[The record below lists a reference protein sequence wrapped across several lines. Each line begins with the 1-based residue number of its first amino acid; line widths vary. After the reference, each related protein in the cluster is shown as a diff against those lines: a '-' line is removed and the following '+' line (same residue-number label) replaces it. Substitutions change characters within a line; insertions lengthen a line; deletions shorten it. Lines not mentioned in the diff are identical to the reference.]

1 MFPED
6 EEFDFDHSG
15 RLDGFEFGLK
25 QDEEE
30 REIRDAREHPTTYRA
45 PNRIPTWLIVIT
57 YVLTMLSVNLF
68 VDAVNGIVKSS
79 TYNQAKRL
87 VWQEEYE
94 KALHRFFDVKEM
106 DFRDTKSYEKLCWA
120 HMNFDKGDVLGAYN
134 SLESVHFSKL
144 TKKQERSLQAFRDEV
159 EEAYRAYEAER
170 EKRNE
175 QPNGGRDGE
184 SRLSR
189 MKTKFDLQRSFWNN
203 DMYDRVLQTDAYSA
217 NKEVFKFHAERKEC
231 IIPSPC
237 RCAE

>member
-6 EEFDFDHSG
+6 KEFDYDHNG
-15 RLDGFEFGLK
+15 RLDGYEFGLK
-25 QDEEE
+25 LDEEE

-45 PNRIPTWLIVIT
+45 PNRITLLLKVIIFMLCMLIAYVGSEVIWK
-57 YVLTMLSVNLF
+57 VS
-68 VDAVNGIVKSS
+68 NGIP
-79 TYNQAKRL
+79 YIDAKRL
-87 VWQEEYE
+87 VWQGEYE
-94 KALHRFFDVKEM
+94 KALRRFFDVKEM

-120 HMNFDKGDVLGAYN
+120 HMNFDKGDVFGAYN

-159 EEAYRAYEAER
+159 EEAYRAYKAER

-189 MKTKFDLQRSFWNN
+189 VKTKFDLQNVGPACERCRAMRENTLYNRSSL
-203 DMYDRVLQTDAYSA
+203 RT
-217 NKEVFKFHAERKEC
+217 
-231 IIPSPC
+231 
-237 RCAE
+237 